1 MTVPTLDEMN
11 NAIEGLLELFEE
23 EDSESLADLIK
34 ASFGGDR
41 SEAGRYAAN
50 VRWQRYRGESKG
62 ETKGSLPEILQPTW
76 DEKVAK
82 ATGRPWAPLL
92 EENFPPEL
100 REAIDRQRS
109 AYGAYYEADRRLWN
123 AEDEGMSVAEKEAS
137 REKLGIEFNNLSQY
151 QQEIIELLLDEYVK
165 SLKLEP
171 RASKQVS
178 EALAFRLKA
187 QIQLNA
193 RLMMMKFDAES
204 GLRTSKPIEEYVDG
218 KNLRVVINTPPD
230 VISKILSD
238 ERVKSQF
245 ETRTSKGTYNWSLRS
260 TSETRMFSLHPD
272 MDNQNRPIYGH
283 VMKNGVDESIS
294 RTASHYGRAV
304 IVLKKDVA
312 ERTTFTVG
320 DSLISG
326 HLPSRITEPKVS
338 SFGTYDDTVAY
349 TEAQIHGQVKVSDIA
364 YIVMPPDS
372 VTPALKSKAQK
383 LGIPIVAQNVIGRFE
398 KFKIEET
405 GDMTKTTG
413 RLIAVRGNELKLFY
427 THDEIQPLSNAVMR
441 LGFIENELGE
451 RLNVNVDSVLRYGY
465 WEEPTSLADVIKAS
479 FGGDRSEAGRYA
491 ANIRWQGQ
499 TVEDPSSEKGTGF
512 ISPTKMENP
521 LLRDGLGR
529 NMLRSDVE
537 ILRKLNK
544 DFLAQLIGQTT
555 DFIDDVPE
563 EQFRSPELRAKLAK
577 HEVVKGIVAGM
588 QNLTQE
594 EIRIACEML
603 NLPSSE
609 TLNDDARQTMLRTF
623 AQHFV
628 DQWAETS
635 NDHERDS
642 LMVQEVVKKVFNLED
657 AATVDAFG
665 DESMNSFQKEA
676 LSKLKIAPPLE
687 KALTAL
693 VKAQYANTQAYL
705 ASKGITEVAVSRG
718 MTHPELAEDLKD
730 YRMSHFYRMTENGE
744 IELQGDPERNDD
756 IIGNITEEEFD
767 EFVPKGVLNVEV
779 KMRPLS
785 SFSVS
790 RHVAEAFGE
799 SSTGKKVFLETKVPV
814 SRIFS
819 TPLTGVGCLSEDEF
833 VLLGGNLT
841 VKASESMTAD
851 EDFDYD
857 IMFPSKKE
865 EIKSYG

>member
-1 MTVPTLDEMN
+1 MLFKTVLPRESEIKIEMR
-11 NAIEGLLELFEE
+11 
-23 EDSESLADLIK
+23 K

-92 EENFPPEL
+92 EENYPPEL
-100 REAIDRQRS
+100 RDAIDRQVS
-109 AYGAYYEADRRLWN
+109 AWGAYYEADRRLWN
-123 AEDEGMSVAEKEAS
+123 AEDEGMSVAEKEAL
-137 REKLGIEFNNLSQY
+137 REKLQIQYSELSQ
-151 QQEIIELLLDEYVK
+151 QKIIEPLLDEYVK

-171 RASKQVS
+171 YASQQVS
-178 EALAFRLKA
+178 QALAFKVWTQIGLNKELMLK
-187 QIQLNA
+187 
-193 RLMMMKFDAES
+193 KFDAES

-218 KNLRVVINTPPD
+218 KDLRVVINTPPD
-230 VISKILSD
+230 VVSKILSD
-238 ERVKSQF
+238 GRVKSQF
-245 ETRTSKGTYNWSLRS
+245 ETRTSRGMLDFDARNLA
-260 TSETRMFSLHPD
+260 ETRMFSLHPD
-272 MDNQNRPIYGH
+272 MNNKNRPIYGH

-312 ERTTFTVG
+312 ERTTFTTG
-320 DSLISG
+320 DSLLSG
-326 HLPSRITEPKVS
+326 HIPSRITEPKIS
-338 SFGTYDDTVAY
+338 SFAYHDDTVAY

-372 VTPALKSKAQK
+372 VSPALKSKAEK
-383 LGIPIVAQNVIGRFE
+383 LGIPIVVKDVTDRTT

-413 RLIAVRGNELKLFY
+413 SLIAVRGNELKLFY

-465 WEEPTSLADVIKAS
+465 WEQPTSLADVIKAS

-491 ANIRWQGQ
+491 ANIRWQNQ
-499 TVEDPSSEKGTGF
+499 ASEKGTGF

-529 NMLRSDVE
+529 GMLANDV
-537 ILRKLNK
+537 L
-544 DFLAQLIGQTT
+544 FLGKQDSNADLGVNTDWDDTTTRNAQI
-555 DFIDDVPE
+555 
-563 EQFRSPELRAKLAK
+563 AKR
-577 HEVVKGIVAGM
+577 EVVKGIVAGM

-609 TLNDDARQTMLRTF
+609 TLNDDARQTMLKTF

-642 LMVQEVVKKVFNLED
+642 LMVQEVVRRVFNLED

-676 LSKLKIAPPLE
+676 LSKLKVAPPLE

-693 VKAQYANTQAYL
+693 VKAQYANTQAYF
-705 ASKGITEVAVSRG
+705 ASKGITEVVVSRG
-718 MTHPELAEDLKD
+718 MNHPELAEDLKD

-790 RHVAEAFGE
+790 RTVAEAFGD

-819 TPLTGVGCLSEDEF
+819 TPLTGVGCLSESEF
-833 VLLGGNLT
+833 VVLGGNLT

>member
-1 MTVPTLDEMN
+1 
-11 NAIEGLLELFEE
+11 
-23 EDSESLADLIK
+23 
-34 ASFGGDR
+34 
-41 SEAGRYAAN
+41 
-50 VRWQRYRGESKG
+50 
-62 ETKGSLPEILQPTW
+62 
-76 DEKVAK
+76 
-82 ATGRPWAPLL
+82 L
-92 EENFPPEL
+92 EENYPPEF
-100 REAIDRQRS
+100 RDAIDRQVS
-109 AYGAYYEADRRLWN
+109 AWGAYYEAERRLWN
-123 AEDEGMSVAEKEAS
+123 AEDQGVSVAEKEAL
-137 REKLGIEFNNLSQY
+137 REKLQIQYSQLSQ
-151 QQEIIELLLDEYVK
+151 QKIIEPLLDEYVK

-171 RASKQVS
+171 YASQQVS
-178 EALAFRLKA
+178 KALAFKVWTEIGLNKELMLK
-187 QIQLNA
+187 
-193 RLMMMKFDAES
+193 KFDAES

-218 KNLRVVINTPPD
+218 KDLRVVINTPPD
-230 VISKILSD
+230 VVSKILT
-238 ERVKSQF
+238 EGRVKSQF
-245 ETRTSKGTYNWSLRS
+245 ETRTSRGMLDFDARNLA
-260 TSETRMFSLHPD
+260 ETRMFSLHPD
-272 MDNQNRPIYGH
+272 MNNKNRPIYGH
-283 VMKNGVDESIS
+283 VMENGVDESIS

-312 ERTTFTVG
+312 ERTTFTTG
-320 DSLISG
+320 DSLLSG
-326 HLPSRITEPKVS
+326 HIPSRITEPKIS
-338 SFGTYDDTVAY
+338 SFAYHDDNVTY

-372 VTPALKSKAQK
+372 VSPALKSKAQK
-383 LGIPIVAQNVIGRFE
+383 LGIPIVVKDVTDRTT
-398 KFKIEET
+398 KFKIKET

-441 LGFIENELGE
+441 LGFVENELGE

-491 ANIRWQGQ
+491 ANIRWQNQ
-499 TVEDPSSEKGTGF
+499 ASEKGTGF
-512 ISPTKMENP
+512 VSPTKMENP

-529 NMLRSDVE
+529 GMLANDV
-537 ILRKLNK
+537 L
-544 DFLAQLIGQTT
+544 FLGKQDSNADLGVNADLYETT
-555 DFIDDVPE
+555 T
-563 EQFRSPELRAKLAK
+563 RNAKIAK
-577 HEVVKGIVAGM
+577 REVVKGIVAGM

-594 EIRIACEML
+594 EIRIACDMV

-642 LMVQEVVKKVFNLED
+642 LMVQEVVKRVFNLDD

-676 LSKLKIAPPLE
+676 LSKLKVAPPLE

-705 ASKGITEVAVSRG
+705 ASKGITEVVVSRG
-718 MTHPELAEDLKD
+718 MNHPELAEDLKD
-730 YRMSHFYRMTENGE
+730 YRMAHFYRMTENGE

-756 IIGNITEEEFD
+756 IVGNITEEEFD
-767 EFVPKGVLNVEV
+767 TYVPKGVLNVEV

-790 RHVAEAFGE
+790 RTVAETFGD

-819 TPLTGVGCLSEDEF
+819 TPLTGVGCLSEYEF
-833 VLLGGNLT
+833 VVLGGNLT
-841 VKASESMTAD
+841 AKASESMTAD